1 MRYIFENENA
11 LEIYY
16 IITKEMNINMKPG
29 RGFKDEVYLSEKF
42 MTECLEDVHKQK
54 LNKKECNSKS
64 I

>member
-1 MRYIFENENA
+1 MRYVFENENA

-16 IITKEMNINMKPG
+16 VITKQMNIALKPG

-42 MTECLEDVHKQK
+42 MNQCLEDIHSQK
-54 LNKKECNSKS
+54 LNKQNCNSKS